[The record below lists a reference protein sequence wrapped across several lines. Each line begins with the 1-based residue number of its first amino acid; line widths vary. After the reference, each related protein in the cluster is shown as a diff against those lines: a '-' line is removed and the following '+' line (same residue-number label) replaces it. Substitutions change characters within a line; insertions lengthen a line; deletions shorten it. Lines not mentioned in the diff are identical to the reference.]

1 MTDNET
7 TSRYDK
13 AIAFLLC
20 VIPCSATIAYGG
32 VDSWAMSFLVL
43 IVSFVVF
50 LWLADAWTT
59 GKLRISTSALQMP
72 LIALI
77 ILGLIQLLPIGDSG
91 VPGDLLTIPSS
102 KALSL
107 DPYAT
112 RLFIVRLAVCL
123 VYFAA
128 ALTFLNS
135 RKRMQKAAFVVIA
148 FGAVMAFF
156 GIIQSLAAPG
166 AIYGLR
172 PTPQSIPFG
181 PFVNQHHFAGF
192 MEMTSGLVLGLLF
205 GNAVNKDKKLLLWIA
220 LVLMILAVIFTGSR
234 GGMLSFIG
242 VAAFASFASLLGRNR
257 QISGEAD
264 IKPDSFRRKLSI
276 ATGALG
282 FMFVVLGLAVFLG
295 SGESLLR
302 SLGLS
307 DNSSDLSSGRLHY
320 WSVSLDIFAANPI
333 IGAGLDAFGVAF
345 TKYDTL
351 PGLFRV
357 EQAHNDYLQ
366 MLADGGI
373 IGFLC
378 VAAFLVILVNSALR
392 NIACNEDKFG
402 QGVAIGALA
411 GCIGILI
418 HSFFD
423 FPLRTPSNAFFFLML
438 SVLATTQFSDGG
450 NERKRRRMPPNVAEP
465 DQRTVTTS
473 SFGPQMPPKMT

>member
-7 TSRYDK
+7 TSRFDK
-13 AIAFLLC
+13 AIVFLLC
-20 VIPCSATIAYGG
+20 AIPCTAAIAYGG
-32 VDSWAMSFLVL
+32 VDSWAMSLLILLVSA
-43 IVSFVVF
+43 IVL
-50 LWLADAWTT
+50 LWLADAWAT
-59 GKLRISTSALQMP
+59 GELRISKSGLQIP
-72 LIALI
+72 LVLLIALSCV
-77 ILGLIQLLPIGDSG
+77 QLLPFGDSG
-91 VPGDLLTIPSS
+91 LTGDLLTVPSS

-112 RLFIVRLAVCL
+112 RLFIIRLLVCV

-128 ALTFLNS
+128 ALTFINS
-135 RKRMQKAAFVVIA
+135 RKRKQKIAFIVIA

-156 GIIQSLAAPG
+156 GILQSLAAPG

-205 GNAVNKDKKLLLWIA
+205 GNAVQKDRKLLLLIA
-220 LVLMILAVIFTGSR
+220 AVLMILAVIFTGSR
-234 GGMLSFIG
+234 GGMLSFVG
-242 VAAFASFASLLGRNR
+242 VATFAAFASLMNRNR
-257 QISGEAD
+257 QSYDESDKKQI
-264 IKPDSFRRKLSI
+264 SFRRKLSI
-276 ATGALG
+276 ATGGLG
-282 FMFVVLGLAVFLG
+282 FVFVVLGLAVFLG

-302 SLGLS
+302 SLGFS
-307 DNSSDLSSGRLHY
+307 DGSSDLSSGRLHY
-320 WSVSLDIFAANPI
+320 WSVGLDIFAANPI

-373 IGFLC
+373 IGFLF
-378 VAAFLVILVNSALR
+378 VAAFVFILINSALR
-392 NIACNEDKFG
+392 NIASADDKLERS
-402 QGVAIGALA
+402 VAIGALA

-423 FPLRTPSNAFFFLML
+423 FPLRTPSNAFFFLL
-438 SVLATTQFSDGG
+438 LAVLATTRFSDGK
-450 NERKRRRMPPNVAEP
+450 NEGTRRRKSGDTAE
-465 DQRTVTTS
+465 T
-473 SFGPQMPPKMT
+473 G